1 MKTSTALIITT
12 FALAATLAGCSGTMP
27 AAAATVATTAE
38 SGRVVPGYIIPNC
51 QVLAGKRYC
60 MWLEPRGYQPQ
71 APAPAANE
79 SNRINGIAL

>member
-1 MKTSTALIITT
+1 
-12 FALAATLAGCSGTMP
+12 
-27 AAAATVATTAE
+27 V
-38 SGRVVPGYIIPNC
+38 YIIPNC

>member
-1 MKTSTALIITT
+1 MKTTTALITT

-27 AAAATVATTAE
+27 AAPAPVATTAE
-38 SGRVVPGYIIPNC
+38 TGRVVPVYIIPNC

-71 APAPAANE
+71 APAPAANDT
-79 SNRINGIAL
+79 NRINGIAL